1 MGAYYPRCWPNGCTY
16 LLYFELGVMMNF
28 LDLRTRFFFFS
39 TILIAAIIPFAPDDL
54 KFVPVY
60 TAYFYIFLTVL
71 CALDG
76 YYRHKD

>member
-1 MGAYYPRCWPNGCTY
+1 MKI
-16 LLYFELGVMMNF
+16 FDM
-28 LDLRTRFFFFS
+28 RTKFFFFS

-54 KFVPVY
+54 KFVPIY
-60 TAYFYIFLTVL
+60 TAYFYIFLTIL